1 MSDNY
6 KIEFTKF
13 AAKKYAKLCKK
24 SKILEKQISKALES
38 LSVDTFSPNLNT
50 HGVNTAMYDGK
61 VYSSFISG
69 DIRIIWEFSN
79 GSLHILVLN
88 IGGHSGTNNVYR

>member
-1 MSDNY
+1 MSNNY

-38 LSVDTFSPNLNT
+38 LSVDPFSP
-50 HGVNTAMYDGK
+50 
-61 VYSSFISG
+61 SFPQKLAHRL
-69 DIRIIWEFSN
+69 IRLSN
-79 GSLHILVLN
+79 
-88 IGGHSGTNNVYR
+88 

>member
-24 SKILEKQISKALES
+24 SKILEKQISKAFEN
-38 LSVDTFSPNLNT
+38 LSVNPFFPSLNT
-50 HGVNTAMYDGK
+50 HIINIASYDGK